1 MIIQPITLDMCRPDL
16 IIIDPNIASM
26 QTIPCININVSA
38 ADVCTWITSKGGWQT
53 IAAYD
58 IMTLV
63 SAYLGQINL
72 GFTVE
77 MRYINGAIAYYLNML
92 DSGNN
97 FTGCSFT

>member
-1 MIIQPITLDMCRPDL
+1 MTIQHVTLDTCGPGP
-16 IIIDPNIASM
+16 IITDPNIANM

-38 ADVCTWITSKGGWQT
+38 ANICTWITSKGGWQA

-63 SAYLGQINL
+63 SAYLGQISL

-77 MRYINGAIAYYLNML
+77 MRYINGAIAYYLDML
-92 DSGNN
+92 DSGND
-97 FTGCSFT
+97 FTGCLFT